1 MMARAASATVCFAVA
16 VPAFAS
22 CGGDPLGVA
31 TTVVG
36 VTPTA
41 FATIPPV
48 ASTLPGTTT
57 TLPANAVGQETV
69 YTVVAG
75 DSPISVATKFGITV
89 SLLLSYNALLTPGD
103 FPYPGQTLKIPA
115 AAITPPETNPPAGGG
130 GTPASTPA
138 GPVGPGCG
146 TRPAGTYTIQQ
157 GDSMWAITK
166 KFCITTAQLVAA
178 NEWPDGGVTLLPGQV
193 ISIPAAN
200 G

>member
-1 MMARAASATVCFAVA
+1 
-16 VPAFAS
+16 
-22 CGGDPLGVA
+22 
-31 TTVVG
+31 
-36 VTPTA
+36 
-41 FATIPPV
+41 
-48 ASTLPGTTT
+48 
-57 TLPANAVGQETV
+57 V

-115 AAITPPETNPPAGGG
+115 AAITPTETNPPAGGG